1 MTLQGLEMLSGL
13 FGQGLSGWLQPMASV
28 IDDFGDFVFFQ
39 FVLDRLEH
47 DIRVFGEGV
56 IGRVMLLVQWVA
68 LSLLTIWV
76 MVQGYRVITGQMREP
91 LMQLMVN
98 SLRAVLIVTVALS
111 FSALDEPIS
120 HYVTT
125 DMKDGIHWVVTGE
138 EGSPEDEIDSN
149 LGWLQVAMSSMDVL
163 ESGGDLD
170 GAQEKERAIT
180 MIGFG
185 TGGPAV
191 VAGALLLMYQ
201 VAMVLFIG
209 LGPIFIL
216 CLLFNATKSLFQRWL
231 LYGIGTMFSLAVLS
245 AMVSIALRMVTD
257 VAVGMWAS
265 DALGSLILGGGGDA
279 VGYSSR
285 ALQSG
290 GMGLILTLLLIT
302 VPPMAANFFQGT
314 LGQFAAYAT
323 MGPHLAPG
331 QGQPQMGAYSGG
343 GGAGGYGGYQ
353 PAQPGMSAAESQR
366 YGGTAGGDFRT
377 TQSNVHSPGGAGGAS
392 QEPGIKQGGSPLRD
406 QTGPDPNAGRYYA
419 ASESGSPPT
428 QPAGPTTQPPPPPK
442 DSTPRSGG

>member
-1 MTLQGLEMLSGL
+1 MPAHTIL
-13 FGQGLSGWLQPMASV
+13 A
-28 IDDFGDFVFFQ
+28 
-39 FVLDRLEH
+39 
-47 DIRVFGEGV
+47 
-56 IGRVMLLVQWVA
+56 IGPSWQCLREA
-68 LSLLTIWV
+68 PSAFRRPTILI
-76 MVQGYRVITGQMREP
+76 QGYRVITGQMREP

-111 FSALDEPIS
+111 FAELDEPIS
-120 HYVTT
+120 RYVTH
-125 DMKDGIHWVVTGE
+125 DMKDGIHWVITGE
-138 EGSPEDEIDSN
+138 EGSPEDEIDRN
-149 LGWLQVAMSSMDVL
+149 LGWMQVAMSSMDVL

-185 TGGPAV
+185 TGGPPV

-216 CLLFNATKSLFQRWL
+216 CLLFNATRSLFQRWL

-257 VAVGMWAS
+257 VAAGMWAS
-265 DALGSLILGGGGDA
+265 DALGSLFLGGGGDA

-285 ALQSG
+285 ALQTG

-314 LGQFAAYAT
+314 LGSFMHFSAF
-323 MGPHLAPG
+323 
-331 QGQPQMGAYSGG
+331 
-343 GGAGGYGGYQ
+343 GAGAAATAPSAYGPAGSPMYQ
-353 PAQPGMSAAESQR
+353 PSQSGATSAQTTTAEGRGM
-366 YGGTAGGDFRT
+366 GDFHT
-377 TQSNVHSPGGAGGAS
+377 SQTNMHMTGGIGSVAP
-392 QEPGIKQGGSPLRD
+392 EPGIRQG
-406 QTGPDPNAGRYYA
+406 
-419 ASESGSPPT
+419 
-428 QPAGPTTQPPPPPK
+428 
-442 DSTPRSGG
+442 PRA